1 MKLKYIHMWHWYTH
15 RFYGRCQF
23 VGIINKNSHRYY
35 EFKFKDEKTILIGTS
50 EVHSEIIP

>member
-23 VGIINKNSHRYY
+23 IGIINKNSHRYY